1 MKRCPP
7 CLVMGVAALM
17 LVGSCTQPQTV
28 TPSADAV
35 TAPAATPAKG
45 TAPLKER
52 YTITYER
59 DFVPIAGETVTETV
73 TQETTVPGQAQGQG
87 DSNNSQVGGLPAGQ
101 VPTGQGAPADAG
113 APPTGS
119 PTVVLDKDNNQ
130 MAAPKPKDGC
140 DYFQLPITPTPPRL
154 PEISPEVARDDR
166 KLNLVLVAHI
176 EAVRNHIYNS
186 RKLIRGNYKNY
197 MERCHPDKKVVFDYR
212 VQ

>member
-7 CLVMGVAALM
+7 CLVMSVAALL
-17 LVGSCTQPQTV
+17 LVGSCAQPTV
-28 TPSADAV
+28 TPSVDA
-35 TAPAATPAKG
+35 TPAAEAVPAKG

-73 TQETTVPGQAQGQG
+73 TQETTAPVPG
-87 DSNNSQVGGLPAGQ
+87 DSSAGPVNGLPAGQ

-119 PTVVLDKDNNQ
+119 PTVVLDKNHNPVAVQRPRD
-130 MAAPKPKDGC
+130 DC

-176 EAVRNHIYNS
+176 EAVRNHIYNA
-186 RKLIRGNYKNY
+186 RKLIRGNYKDY